1 MKRKPTFLRKESK
14 WSWNKLA
21 SERGR
26 RDGKSEK
33 PTTDWGA
40 NSVPFLIELY
50 KRAMEKAKIL
60 QSDTRISL
68 GNAIRQA
75 VSRDDRLIFLNS
87 QINFHNLKADGI
99 IKRANAIQAQ
109 IDGYLEENPV
119 GRFARLRAIPD
130 VVYFPVLL
138 LLASG
143 EVLIT
148 APALIELFN
157 DNEIVAYIIA
167 ASVGLLTVVFAH
179 ILGISLK
186 MKLDRHRPQE
196 SWVIKLLIPLSG
208 VVVSAVIIL
217 AILRSG
223 QTLDKIADFNVVTSD
238 FGKRLFLF
246 GFFLILQLSFIGV
259 AAKLAFLHHS
269 QLEHDLRSVKRELRA
284 IEKERNTLV
293 DEYETLASQSFL
305 SEDIIKVAREELVAK
320 IGVIESN
327 YAAAAAIYCDSN
339 IHARRDAIDAAHVSM
354 IPPKFDFLVDT
365 FEDLINLSSN
375 YGHSSNKITDGA
387 ENNAHI

>member
-1 MKRKPTFLRKESK
+1 MKRKPSFLNRESK
-14 WSWNKLA
+14 WTWNKMA
-21 SERGR
+21 AQRGR

-50 KRAMEKAKIL
+50 KRAMERAKIL
-60 QSDTRISL
+60 QRDTRISL
-68 GNAIRQA
+68 GNSIRQA
-75 VSRDDRLIFLNS
+75 VSRDDRLLF
-87 QINFHNLKADGI
+87 LKAQISFQNSKAEGS
-99 IKRANAIQAQ
+99 IKRANLIQAQ
-109 IDGYLEENPV
+109 IDGYVEENPV

-157 DNEIVAYIIA
+157 DLEWVAYIIA
-167 ASVGLLTVVFAH
+167 GAVGLLTVVFAH

-196 SWVIKLLIPLSG
+196 GWVIKLLIPLS
-208 VVVSAVIIL
+208 VIVFTAVIIL
-217 AILRSG
+217 AILRAG
-223 QTLDKIADFNVVTSD
+223 QTFDQVANFNVVTSD
-238 FGKRLFLF
+238 LGKKIFLF
-246 GFFLILQLSFIGV
+246 GFFVILQLAFIGV
-259 AAKLAFLHHS
+259 AAMLAFLHHS
-269 QLEHDLRSVKRELRA
+269 QLEHDLRAVKRELKA
-284 IEKERNTLV
+284 LEKARKALV
-293 DEYETLASQSFL
+293 DEYDSIASQSFL
-305 SEDIIKVAREELVAK
+305 SEDIIKVAREELVARVE
-320 IGVIESN
+320 VIESN

-354 IPPKFDFLVDT
+354 IPPKFDFQVDS
-365 FEDLINLSSN
+365 FEDLIQLSSN
-375 YGHSSNKITDGA
+375 YGSTPDSAPKA
-387 ENNAHI
+387 

>member
-1 MKRKPTFLRKESK
+1 MKRKPSFLSKESK
-14 WSWNKLA
+14 WTWNKLA

-33 PTTDWGA
+33 PTTEWGA

-50 KRAMEKAKIL
+50 KRAMERAKIL
-60 QSDTRISL
+60 QSDTRINL

-75 VSRDDRLIFLNS
+75 VSRDDRLIFLKS
-87 QINFHNLKADGI
+87 QINFQNSKAEGSI
-99 IKRANAIQAQ
+99 QRANSIQAQ
-109 IDGYLEENPV
+109 IDGYVEENPV

-130 VVYFPVLL
+130 VVYFPVLV

-157 DNEIVAYIIA
+157 DLERVAYIIA
-167 ASVGLLTVVFAH
+167 GAVGLLTVVFAH

-196 SWVIKLLIPLSG
+196 GWVIKLLIPLST
-208 VVVSAVIIL
+208 VVFTAVIIL
-217 AILRSG
+217 AILRAG
-223 QTLDKIADFNVVTSD
+223 QTLDQIANFNVVTSKL
-238 FGKRLFLF
+238 GQKIFLF
-246 GFFLILQLSFIGV
+246 GFFLILQLAFIGI
-259 AAKLAFLHHS
+259 AAMLAFLHHS
-269 QLEHDLRSVKRELRA
+269 QLEHDLRAVKRELKA
-284 IEKERNTLV
+284 LEKARKSLV
-293 DEYETLASQSFL
+293 DEYDSLASQSFL
-305 SEDIIKVAREELVAK
+305 SEDIIRVAREELVAR
-320 IGVIESN
+320 IEVIESN

-354 IPPKFDFLVDT
+354 IPPKFDFQVDT
-365 FEDLINLSSN
+365 FEDLVHLSSN
-375 YGHSSNKITDGA
+375 YGSTSQ
-387 ENNAHI
+387 NATKE

>member
-1 MKRKPTFLRKESK
+1 MKRKPSFLSKESK
-14 WSWNKLA
+14 WTWNKLA

-33 PTTDWGA
+33 PTTEWGA

-50 KRAMEKAKIL
+50 KRAMERAKIL
-60 QSDTRISL
+60 QSDTRVNL
-68 GNAIRQA
+68 GNAVRQA
-75 VSRDDRLIFLNS
+75 VSRDDRLIFLES
-87 QINFHNLKADGI
+87 QISFQNSKAEGSI
-99 IKRANAIQAQ
+99 QRANSIQAQ
-109 IDGYLEENPV
+109 IDGYVEENPV

-157 DNEIVAYIIA
+157 DLEEIAYIIA
-167 ASVGLLTVVFAH
+167 GAVGLLTVVFAH

-196 SWVIKLLIPLSG
+196 GWVIKLLIPLST
-208 VVVSAVIIL
+208 VVFTAVIIL
-217 AILRSG
+217 AILRAG
-223 QTLDKIADFNVVTSD
+223 QTLDEIADFNVVTSD
-238 FGKRLFLF
+238 LGKKLFLF
-246 GFFLILQLSFIGV
+246 GFFLILQLAFIGV
-259 AAKLAFLHHS
+259 AAMLAFLHHS
-269 QLEHDLRSVKRELRA
+269 QLEHDLRTVKRELKA
-284 IEKERNTLV
+284 LEKARKALV
-293 DEYETLASQSFL
+293 DEYDSIASQSFL
-305 SEDIIKVAREELVAK
+305 SEDIIRVAREELVAR
-320 IGVIESN
+320 IEVIESN

-354 IPPKFDFLVDT
+354 IPPKFDFQVDT
-365 FEDLINLSSN
+365 FEDLIHLSSN
-375 YGHSSNKITDGA
+375 YGSTSQ
-387 ENNAHI
+387 NATKE

>member
-1 MKRKPTFLRKESK
+1 MKRKPSFLNKESK
-14 WSWNKLA
+14 WTWNKLA

-33 PTTDWGA
+33 PTTEWGA

-50 KRAMEKAKIL
+50 KRAMERAKIL
-60 QSDTRISL
+60 QSDTRINL

-75 VSRDDRLIFLNS
+75 VSRDDRLIFLQS
-87 QINFHNLKADGI
+87 QISFQNTKAEGT
-99 IKRANAIQAQ
+99 IKRASAIQAQ
-109 IDGYLEENPV
+109 IDGYVEENPV

-130 VVYFPVLL
+130 VVYFPVLF

-157 DNEIVAYIIA
+157 DLPIVAYIIA
-167 ASVGLLTVVFAH
+167 AAVGLLTVVFAH

-196 SWVIKLLIPLSG
+196 GWVIKLLIPLST
-208 VVVSAVIIL
+208 VVFTAVIIL
-217 AILRSG
+217 AILRAG

-238 FGKRLFLF
+238 LGKKVFLF
-246 GFFLILQLSFIGV
+246 GFFLILQLAFIGV
-259 AAKLAFLHHS
+259 AAMLAFLHHS
-269 QLEHDLRSVKRELRA
+269 QLEHELRA
-284 IEKERNTLV
+284 VKRAIKALEKERKALV
-293 DEYETLASQSFL
+293 DEYDSIASQSFL
-305 SEDIIKVAREELVAK
+305 SEDIIRVAREELVAR
-320 IGVIESN
+320 IEVIESN

-354 IPPKFDFLVDT
+354 IPPRFDFQVDT
-365 FEDLINLSSN
+365 FQDLIELSSN
-375 YGHSSNKITDGA
+375 YGNSSNNTST
-387 ENNAHI
+387 E

>member
-1 MKRKPTFLRKESK
+1 MKRKPSFLSKESK
-14 WSWNKLA
+14 WTWNKLA

-33 PTTDWGA
+33 PTTAWGA

-50 KRAMEKAKIL
+50 KRAMERAKIL
-60 QSDTRISL
+60 QSDTRVNL
-68 GNAIRQA
+68 GNAVRQA
-75 VSRDDRLIFLNS
+75 VSRDDRLIFLES
-87 QINFHNLKADGI
+87 QISFQNLKAEGSI
-99 IKRANAIQAQ
+99 QRANSIQAQ
-109 IDGYLEENPV
+109 IDGYVEENPV

-157 DNEIVAYIIA
+157 DLEWVAYIIA
-167 ASVGLLTVVFAH
+167 GAVGLLTVVFAH

-196 SWVIKLLIPLSG
+196 GWVIKLLIPLST
-208 VVVSAVIIL
+208 VVFTAVIIL
-217 AILRSG
+217 AILRAG
-223 QTLDKIADFNVVTSD
+223 QTLEEIADFNVVTSD
-238 FGKRLFLF
+238 LGKKLFLF
-246 GFFLILQLSFIGV
+246 GFFLILQLAFIGV
-259 AAKLAFLHHS
+259 AAMLAFLHHS
-269 QLEHDLRSVKRELRA
+269 QLEHDLRTVKRELKA
-284 IEKERNTLV
+284 LEKARKALV
-293 DEYETLASQSFL
+293 DEYDSIASQSFL
-305 SEDIIKVAREELVAK
+305 SEDIIRVAREELVAR
-320 IGVIESN
+320 IEVIESN

-354 IPPKFDFLVDT
+354 IPPKFDFQVDT
-365 FEDLINLSSN
+365 FEDLIHLSSS
-375 YGHSSNKITDGA
+375 YGSTSQNSTK
-387 ENNAHI
+387 E

>member
-1 MKRKPTFLRKESK
+1 MKRKPSFLSKESK
-14 WSWNKLA
+14 WTWNKLA

-33 PTTDWGA
+33 PTTEWGA

-50 KRAMEKAKIL
+50 KRAMERAKIL
-60 QSDTRISL
+60 QSDTRVNL
-68 GNAIRQA
+68 GNAVRQA
-75 VSRDDRLIFLNS
+75 VSRDDRLIFLES
-87 QINFHNLKADGI
+87 QISFQNSKAEGSI
-99 IKRANAIQAQ
+99 QRANSIQAQ
-109 IDGYLEENPV
+109 IDGYVEENPV

-157 DNEIVAYIIA
+157 DLEWVAFIIA
-167 ASVGLLTVVFAH
+167 GAVGLLTVVFAH

-196 SWVIKLLIPLSG
+196 GWVIKLLIPLST
-208 VVVSAVIIL
+208 VVFTAVIIL
-217 AILRSG
+217 AILRAG
-223 QTLDKIADFNVVTSD
+223 QTLDEIADFNVVTSD
-238 FGKRLFLF
+238 LGKKLFLF
-246 GFFLILQLSFIGV
+246 GFFLILQLAFIGV
-259 AAKLAFLHHS
+259 AAMLAFLHHS
-269 QLEHDLRSVKRELRA
+269 QLEHDLRTVKRELKA
-284 IEKERNTLV
+284 LEKARKALV
-293 DEYETLASQSFL
+293 DEYDSIASQSFL
-305 SEDIIKVAREELVAK
+305 SEDIIRVAREELVAR
-320 IGVIESN
+320 IEVIESN

-354 IPPKFDFLVDT
+354 IPPKFDFQVDT
-365 FEDLINLSSN
+365 FEDLIHLSSN
-375 YGHSSNKITDGA
+375 YGSTS
-387 ENNAHI
+387 NNATKE

>member
-1 MKRKPTFLRKESK
+1 MKRKPSFLSKESK
-14 WSWNKLA
+14 WTWNKLA

-33 PTTDWGA
+33 PTIEWGA

-50 KRAMEKAKIL
+50 KRAMERAKIL
-60 QSDTRISL
+60 QSDTRINL

-75 VSRDDRLIFLNS
+75 VSRDDRLTFLKS
-87 QINFHNLKADGI
+87 QIDFQNSKAEGSI
-99 IKRANAIQAQ
+99 QRANSIQAQ
-109 IDGYLEENPV
+109 IDGYVEENPV

-157 DNEIVAYIIA
+157 DLEWVAYIIA
-167 ASVGLLTVVFAH
+167 GAVGLLTVVFAH

-196 SWVIKLLIPLSG
+196 GWVIKLLIPLST
-208 VVVSAVIIL
+208 VVFTAVIIL
-217 AILRSG
+217 AILRAG
-223 QTLDKIADFNVVTSD
+223 QTLDQIANFNVVTSKL
-238 FGKRLFLF
+238 GQKIFLF
-246 GFFLILQLSFIGV
+246 GFFLILQLAFIGI
-259 AAKLAFLHHS
+259 AAMLAFLHHS
-269 QLEHDLRSVKRELRA
+269 QLEHDLRAVKRELKA
-284 IEKERNTLV
+284 LEKARKSLV
-293 DEYETLASQSFL
+293 DEYDSLASQSFL
-305 SEDIIKVAREELVAK
+305 SEDIIRVAREELVAR
-320 IGVIESN
+320 IEVIESN

-339 IHARRDAIDAAHVSM
+339 IHARRDAIDAAHASM
-354 IPPKFDFLVDT
+354 IPPKFDFQVDT
-365 FEDLINLSSN
+365 FEDLIHLSSN
-375 YGHSSNKITDGA
+375 YGSTSQNSTK
-387 ENNAHI
+387 E

>member
-1 MKRKPTFLRKESK
+1 MKRKPSFLSKESK
-14 WSWNKLA
+14 WTWNKLA

-33 PTTDWGA
+33 PTTEWGA

-50 KRAMEKAKIL
+50 KRAMERAKIL
-60 QSDTRISL
+60 QSDTRINL

-75 VSRDDRLIFLNS
+75 VSRDDRLIFLQS
-87 QINFHNLKADGI
+87 QISFQNSKAEGT

-109 IDGYLEENPV
+109 IDGYVEENPV

-130 VVYFPVLL
+130 VVYFPVLF

-157 DNEIVAYIIA
+157 DLEIVAYIIA
-167 ASVGLLTVVFAH
+167 AAVGLLTVVFAH

-196 SWVIKLLIPLSG
+196 GWVIKLLIPLST
-208 VVVSAVIIL
+208 VVFTAVIIL
-217 AILRSG
+217 AILRAG

-238 FGKRLFLF
+238 LGKKIFLF
-246 GFFLILQLSFIGV
+246 GFFLILQLAFIGV
-259 AAKLAFLHHS
+259 AAMLAFLHHS
-269 QLEHDLRSVKRELRA
+269 QLEHELRA
-284 IEKERNTLV
+284 VKRALKALEKERKALV
-293 DEYETLASQSFL
+293 DEYDSIASQSFL
-305 SEDIIKVAREELVAK
+305 SEDIIRVAREELVAR
-320 IGVIESN
+320 IEVIESN

-354 IPPKFDFLVDT
+354 IPPKFDFQVDT
-365 FEDLINLSSN
+365 FQDLIVLSSN
-375 YGHSSNKITDGA
+375 YGNSSN
-387 ENNAHI
+387 NASKESV

>member
-1 MKRKPTFLRKESK
+1 MKRKPAFLIKESK
-14 WSWNKLA
+14 WTWNKLA
-21 SERGR
+21 AQRGR

-50 KRAMEKAKIL
+50 KRAMERAKIL
-60 QSDTRISL
+60 QRDTRINL
-68 GNAIRQA
+68 GNSIRQA
-75 VSRDDRLIFLNS
+75 VSRDDRLIFLKS
-87 QINFHNLKADGI
+87 QISFQNSKAEGS
-99 IKRANAIQAQ
+99 IKRANLIQAQ
-109 IDGYLEENPV
+109 IDGYVEENPV

-157 DNEIVAYIIA
+157 DLEWVAYIIA
-167 ASVGLLTVVFAH
+167 GAVGLLTVVFAH

-196 SWVIKLLIPLSG
+196 GWVIKLLIPLSI
-208 VVVSAVIIL
+208 VVFTAVIIL
-217 AILRSG
+217 AILRAG
-223 QTLDKIADFNVVTSD
+223 QTLDQIANFNVVQSD
-238 FGKRLFLF
+238 LGRKIFLF
-246 GFFLILQLSFIGV
+246 GFFLILQLAFIGV
-259 AAKLAFLHHS
+259 AAMLAFLHHS
-269 QLEHDLRSVKRELRA
+269 QLEHDLRAVKRELKSL
-284 IEKERNTLV
+284 EKAKKSLV
-293 DEYETLASQSFL
+293 DEYDSIASQSFL

-320 IGVIESN
+320 VEVIESN

-339 IHARRDAIDAAHVSM
+339 IHARRDAIDAAHISM
-354 IPPKFDFLVDT
+354 IPPKFDFQVDT
-365 FEDLINLSSN
+365 FDDLVQLSSN
-375 YGHSSNKITDGA
+375 YGSTP
-387 ENNAHI
+387 NNAIKE

>member
-1 MKRKPTFLRKESK
+1 MKRKPSFLSKESK
-14 WSWNKLA
+14 WTWNKLA

-33 PTTDWGA
+33 PTTEWGA

-50 KRAMEKAKIL
+50 KRAMERAKIL
-60 QSDTRISL
+60 QSDTRINL

-75 VSRDDRLIFLNS
+75 VSRDDRLIFLQS
-87 QINFHNLKADGI
+87 QISFQNSKAEGT

-109 IDGYLEENPV
+109 IDGYVEENPV

-130 VVYFPVLL
+130 VVYFPVLF

-157 DNEIVAYIIA
+157 DLEIVAYIIA
-167 ASVGLLTVVFAH
+167 AAVGLLTVVFAH

-196 SWVIKLLIPLSG
+196 GWVIKLLIPLST
-208 VVVSAVIIL
+208 VVFTAVIIL
-217 AILRSG
+217 AILRAG

-238 FGKRLFLF
+238 LGKKIFLF
-246 GFFLILQLSFIGV
+246 GFFLILQLAFIGV
-259 AAKLAFLHHS
+259 AAMLAFLHHS
-269 QLEHDLRSVKRELRA
+269 QLEHELRA
-284 IEKERNTLV
+284 AKRALKALEKERKALV
-293 DEYETLASQSFL
+293 DEYDSIASQSFL
-305 SEDIIKVAREELVAK
+305 SEDIIRVAREELVAR
-320 IGVIESN
+320 IEVIESN

-354 IPPKFDFLVDT
+354 IPPKFDFQVDT
-365 FEDLINLSSN
+365 FQDLIVLSSN
-375 YGHSSNKITDGA
+375 YGNSSN
-387 ENNAHI
+387 NASKE

>member
-1 MKRKPTFLRKESK
+1 MKRKPSFLSKESK
-14 WSWNKLA
+14 WTWNKLA

-33 PTTDWGA
+33 PTTEWGA

-50 KRAMEKAKIL
+50 KRAMERAKIL
-60 QSDTRISL
+60 QSDTRINL

-75 VSRDDRLIFLNS
+75 VSRDDRLIFLKS
-87 QINFHNLKADGI
+87 QINFQNSKAEGSFQ
-99 IKRANAIQAQ
+99 RANSIQAQ
-109 IDGYLEENPV
+109 IDGYVEENPV

-130 VVYFPVLL
+130 VVYFPVLV

-157 DNEIVAYIIA
+157 DLEWVAYIIA
-167 ASVGLLTVVFAH
+167 GAVGLLTVVFAH

-196 SWVIKLLIPLSG
+196 GWVIKLLIPLST
-208 VVVSAVIIL
+208 VVFTAVIIL
-217 AILRSG
+217 AILRAG
-223 QTLDKIADFNVVTSD
+223 QTLDQIANFNVVTSKL
-238 FGKRLFLF
+238 GQKIFLF
-246 GFFLILQLSFIGV
+246 GFFLILQLAFIGI
-259 AAKLAFLHHS
+259 AAMLAFLHHS
-269 QLEHDLRSVKRELRA
+269 QLEHDLRAVKRELKA
-284 IEKERNTLV
+284 LEKARKSLV
-293 DEYETLASQSFL
+293 DEYDSLASQSFL
-305 SEDIIKVAREELVAK
+305 SEDIIRVAREELVAR
-320 IGVIESN
+320 IEVIESN

-354 IPPKFDFLVDT
+354 IPPKFDFQVDT
-365 FEDLINLSSN
+365 FEDLVHLSSN
-375 YGHSSNKITDGA
+375 YGSTSQ
-387 ENNAHI
+387 NATKE

>member
-1 MKRKPTFLRKESK
+1 MKRKPSFLSKESK
-14 WSWNKLA
+14 WTWNKLA

-50 KRAMEKAKIL
+50 KRAMERAKIL
-60 QSDTRISL
+60 QSDTRINL

-75 VSRDDRLIFLNS
+75 VSRDDRLIFLKS
-87 QINFHNLKADGI
+87 QISFQNSKAEGSI
-99 IKRANAIQAQ
+99 QRANSIQAQ
-109 IDGYLEENPV
+109 IDGYVEENPV

-130 VVYFPVLL
+130 VVYFPVLV

-157 DNEIVAYIIA
+157 DLEWVAYIIA
-167 ASVGLLTVVFAH
+167 GAVGLLTVVFAH

-196 SWVIKLLIPLSG
+196 GWVIKLLIPLST
-208 VVVSAVIIL
+208 VVFTAVIIL
-217 AILRSG
+217 AILRAG
-223 QTLDKIADFNVVTSD
+223 QTLDELASFNVVTSD
-238 FGKRLFLF
+238 LGQKIFLF
-246 GFFLILQLSFIGV
+246 GFFLILQLAFIGI
-259 AAKLAFLHHS
+259 AAMLGFLHHS
-269 QLEHDLRSVKRELRA
+269 QLEHDLRAVKRELKA
-284 IEKERNTLV
+284 LEKARKSLV
-293 DEYETLASQSFL
+293 DEYDSLASQSFL
-305 SEDIIKVAREELVAK
+305 SEDIIRVAREELVAR
-320 IGVIESN
+320 IEVIESN

-354 IPPKFDFLVDT
+354 IPPKFDFQVDT
-365 FEDLINLSSN
+365 FEDLIHLSSN
-375 YGHSSNKITDGA
+375 YGSTS
-387 ENNAHI
+387 NNATKE